1 MQPKK
6 LMLRDDGLFRMQ
18 LTNMIDMAHPLV
30 NLAGLHL
37 LKHMAGL
44 SDGAVCKRWVENP
57 YFQYFCGEQYF
68 RHRLVLDRSS
78 MARWRGRIGGDQLEL
93 LLAETLSVAM
103 RMRAVT
109 ERAME
114 RVTLDST
121 VQTKA
126 VAHPTDSHLLMRSIQ
141 LLNRLAK
148 KHGVAGSTPA
158 APTIFSMTYE
168 TRHYSP

>member
-1 MQPKK
+1 M
-6 LMLRDDGLFRMQ
+6 
-18 LTNMIDMAHPLV
+18 
-30 NLAGLHL
+30 AGLHL

-57 YFQYFCGEQYF
+57 HFQYFCGEQYF

-114 RVTLDST
+114 RVTLDTT

-158 APTIFSMTYE
+158 APAIFSMT
-168 TRHYSP
+168 